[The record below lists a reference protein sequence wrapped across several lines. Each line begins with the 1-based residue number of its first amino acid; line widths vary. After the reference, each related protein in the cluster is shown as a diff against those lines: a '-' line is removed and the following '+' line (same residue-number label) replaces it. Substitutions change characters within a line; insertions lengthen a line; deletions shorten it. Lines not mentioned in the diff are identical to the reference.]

1 MVLRFTLMLRG
12 NDPLSDYYHK
22 QEHAW
27 LPSSGIGGILHADT
41 VVTDAHVLLSQH
53 SCSLGM
59 KFALR
64 LVGCGYKDN
73 EVG

>member
-27 LPSSGIGGILHADT
+27 LPSSGIGGILYSYYF
-41 VVTDAHVLLSQH
+41 VTYDIVILSQH